1 MSHCWHLWGD
11 PTYPSLSHSG
21 TPERKAEVGWLSP
34 ELCKRAVFVAIP
46 DKVKSWMEKTNPQG
60 QCAGDG
66 GEEVG
71 MEGGWEG
78 GGLP

>member
-1 MSHCWHLWGD
+1 M
-11 PTYPSLSHSG
+11 
-21 TPERKAEVGWLSP
+21 GWLSP